1 MSPVVKVVMCSR
13 GGGLSTNHWMSQTAS
28 LLFFLSKLRN
38 LTVSLKHVYEVY
50 YYCFRTPIT
59 SDKQSR
65 RQVRAKY
72 VFEDSFRTRQAQT
85 ADFAPGLQQPT
96 SYILQLAASATP
108 SRLVHL
114 QVGWL
119 AIPVLHRHPC
129 VWPIVCKCDVIY
141 KTRST

>member
-1 MSPVVKVVMCSR
+1 
-13 GGGLSTNHWMSQTAS
+13 MSQTAS

-108 SRLVHL
+108 SRLAAPS
-114 QVGWL
+114 GWL
-119 AIPVLHRHPC
+119 AGYSSVTPAPLRMAHR
-129 VWPIVCKCDVIY
+129 VQM
-141 KTRST
+141 